1 MIKLNNNMA
10 WLGLLEKGQSNI
22 LALAS
27 ARIFNGYAFFKGP
40 FFMVGNKS
48 PTERKV
54 LKDNLD

>member
-1 MIKLNNNMA
+1 M
-10 WLGLLEKGQSNI
+10 GQNDI

-27 ARIFNGYAFFKGP
+27 ARIFNGYAFFKGH

>member
-1 MIKLNNNMA
+1 MSMFEL
-10 WLGLLEKGQSNI
+10 LGQGQNNI

-27 ARIFNGYAFFKGP
+27 ARIFNGYTFFKGH
-40 FFMVGNKS
+40 FLQLETN